1 MAEMVP
7 SDLITKRISSIA
19 PIGLLT
25 SFLQT
30 PAR

>member
-1 MAEMVP
+1 MDEMVP
-7 SDLITKRISSIA
+7 SDLTTKRISSIA